1 MSLPP
6 ADASGRS
13 APLHQANH
21 GGHRTEALRAAPAEA
36 AVPAGTKAHKVA
48 PGDTLNSIAR
58 QHQTTVAK
66 LYEHNPNLDPARFSR
81 TLAQA
86 GDHWDLQ
93 YLQDVDTVY
102 VPGNKADATAAG
114 GTLLQMAREFGAHAQ
129 QWMSQAPVADPADV
143 AVLQAAQEVSA
154 IEAGPERAQAIA
166 DQAHEIEQ
174 THGHDAAVAFVARV
188 VSTDPQGF
196 GASITEYDLFS
207 GEFDAATQALLAE
220 GVSKAYDEAPV
231 SPYTGPG
238 RLAASLID
246 GLSGSM
252 FGMAT
257 STLLSRIVGGTGN
270 DALQADFVRSGLYQ
284 AMENE
289 QAMAGQAAIDWGPVA
304 SMIEAMAPATR
315 GSGAAAEEVIR
326 FAEQFDMPF
335 GSGGAKGPEALR
347 TILELFRM
355 TDSPRADGASENG
368 VITFLDAAVS
378 AQGGLGN
385 QQSLTLFL
393 AMAGAS
399 TDGTGLL
406 EMDGPGGS
414 SNPAATAL
422 TSQLFQQYFERWAAD
437 PALKLVIGGDIAHTG
452 VETSPYPGFD
462 FNGAFQNFFKEALLD
477 PNEDGAYRSELLGF
491 VTDTVF
497 RAFDPGSTLVQT
509 LGTDHAATL
518 AGNLLG
524 LLETSQVSLYGDL
537 RSATEQQQRL
547 LTLLSVVSVAAGGA
561 GLATLATGTLAK
573 VIVAGLIE
581 AAKSGGRI
589 TVEALAAQ
597 GIDGEL
603 AQVVAGYANGD
614 LTITQAFADSALFQ
628 QLEAAGLGAEELQAF
643 GDHVQSTI
651 GHGGYT
657 LAEAITDAINILD
670 NDVPASVKDRLAEIQ
685 RQMQQG
691 IEHQRKAAGE

>member
-1 MSLPP
+1 M
-6 ADASGRS
+6 
-13 APLHQANH
+13 
-21 GGHRTEALRAAPAEA
+21 
-36 AVPAGTKAHKVA
+36 
-48 PGDTLNSIAR
+48 
-58 QHQTTVAK
+58 
-66 LYEHNPNLDPARFSR
+66 
-81 TLAQA
+81 
-86 GDHWDLQ
+86 
-93 YLQDVDTVY
+93 
-102 VPGNKADATAAG
+102 
-114 GTLLQMAREFGAHAQ
+114 
-129 QWMSQAPVADPADV
+129 
-143 AVLQAAQEVSA
+143 
-154 IEAGPERAQAIA
+154 
-166 DQAHEIEQ
+166 
-174 THGHDAAVAFVARV
+174 
-188 VSTDPQGF
+188 
-196 GASITEYDLFS
+196 
-207 GEFDAATQALLAE
+207 
-220 GVSKAYDEAPV
+220 
-231 SPYTGPG
+231 
-238 RLAASLID
+238 
-246 GLSGSM
+246 SGSM

-257 STLLSRIVGGTGN
+257 STLLAQIVGATGN

-289 QAMAGQAAIDWGPVA
+289 QAMDGQAPIEWGPTA
-304 SMIEAMAPATR
+304 AMIEAMAPATR

-347 TILELFRM
+347 TILELFGS
-355 TDSPRADGASENG
+355 TGNG

-406 EMDGPGGS
+406 EMDGPGGKS
-414 SNPAATAL
+414 DPAATAL

-452 VETSPYPGFD
+452 IETSPYPGFD

-477 PNEDGAYRSELLGF
+477 PNEDGAYRAELLGF

-497 RAFDPGSTLVQT
+497 RAFDPASTLVRS
-509 LGTDHAATL
+509 LGADDAATL

-524 LLETSQVSLYGDL
+524 LLETAQVSLYGDL
-537 RSATEQQQRL
+537 RSSTEQQQRL

-597 GIDGEL
+597 GIDREL
-603 AQVVAGYANGD
+603 AGVVAGYANGD

-628 QLEAAGLGAEELQAF
+628 QLQAAGLQVEELQAF
-643 GDHVQSTI
+643 ADHVQSTI